1 MRARLLDEDTLE
13 ITGIGFLESAILWRL
28 AAAADP
34 HGSAAA
40 EERLAGSLTAGA
52 EPGLDEDWKEH
63 VLPELRTMFASAV
76 EIVRLDIVGSW
87 LSPSTDAALR
97 VPVHHV
103 EPWLIALNQARLAL
117 AARHDLTEEAMT
129 QRPPED
135 LQPRTLARLFVDFFA
150 DLQQLLLAAG
160 EDPSSQ

>member
-40 EERLAGSLTAGA
+40 EERLAASPTGGA
-52 EPGLDEDWKEH
+52 EPALDDDWKEH

-76 EIVRLDIVGSW
+76 EIVRMDLVGSW
-87 LSPSTDAALR
+87 LSPGTDAALR

-117 AARHDLTEEAMT
+117 AARHGLTEAAMT
-129 QRPPED
+129 RHPPDD
-135 LQPRTLARLFVDFFA
+135 LQPATLARLFVDFLGG
-150 DLQQLLLAAG
+150 LQQILLEA
-160 EDPSSQ
+160 EE